1 MILNTDTIQE
11 MMVKEFGIRIK
22 SNYKG
27 NIKFIISNLIIIIT
41 IFVLYE
47 LNNYIFIRYSNGHIY
62 YFCTCYFDDLM
73 AGTLMMSSINIVL
86 VLLFS
91 KRIKN
96 LFPILLMMLLI
107 GIFWEYSPNIF
118 RENAVS
124 DIADIVAYEIG
135 GLFYWFL
142 FYIKEDGYV

>member
-1 MILNTDTIQE
+1 
-11 MMVKEFGIRIK
+11 
-22 SNYKG
+22 
-27 NIKFIISNLIIIIT
+27 
-41 IFVLYE
+41 
-47 LNNYIFIRYSNGHIY
+47 
-62 YFCTCYFDDLM
+62 M

>member
-1 MILNTDTIQE
+1 
-11 MMVKEFGIRIK
+11 
-22 SNYKG
+22 
-27 NIKFIISNLIIIIT
+27 
-41 IFVLYE
+41 
-47 LNNYIFIRYSNGHIY
+47 
-62 YFCTCYFDDLM
+62 M
-73 AGTLMMSSINIVL
+73 AGTLMMSSLNIVL

>member
-1 MILNTDTIQE
+1 
-11 MMVKEFGIRIK
+11 
-22 SNYKG
+22 
-27 NIKFIISNLIIIIT
+27 
-41 IFVLYE
+41 
-47 LNNYIFIRYSNGHIY
+47 
-62 YFCTCYFDDLM
+62 
-73 AGTLMMSSINIVL
+73 
-86 VLLFS
+86 
-91 KRIKN
+91 
-96 LFPILLMMLLI
+96 MLLI